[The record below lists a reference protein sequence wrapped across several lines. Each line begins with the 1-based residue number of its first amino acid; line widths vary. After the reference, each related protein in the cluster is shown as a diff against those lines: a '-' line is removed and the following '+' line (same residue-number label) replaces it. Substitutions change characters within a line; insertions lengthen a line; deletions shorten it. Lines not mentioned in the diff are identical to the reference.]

1 MFKTK
6 SLLGAAIAALALAG
20 AASMAHAAEPLTL
33 YKGEL
38 PTVLK
43 YANASAG
50 LEVYKKFDAAPGALD
65 GWVVKDKA
73 SGKNVVIYTTKDGTK
88 MLAGMMIDQSG
99 KNLTAEYTETHV
111 PPPDYT
117 PAFSDF
123 TSAPSVL
130 VGNKNAKAE
139 ITVAFDANCGF
150 CKLMH
155 KMLAPAIDAGELRV
169 RYVPV
174 AILGQDS
181 DIKAA
186 GILAAKDPLSE
197 INAAAAGRGMTTS
210 SDKALLA
217 KVTGNTQLMRKHG
230 FNGTPTVLYKGKHD
244 GDDTIFIAN
253 GVPNMMELFKR
264 LGISGQVDKL
274 KADPSLSRYLN

>member
-6 SLLGAAIAALALAG
+6 TLLGAAIAALAFIG
-20 AASMAHAAEPLTL
+20 TASVAHAATEPLTL

-50 LEVYKKFDAAPGALD
+50 LEVYKKFKAAEGLD

-73 SGKNVVIYTTKDGTK
+73 SGKNVVIYTTLDGSK
-88 MLAGMMIDQSG
+88 MLAGMMIDQTG
-99 KNLTAEYTETHV
+99 KNMTAEYTEMHV
-111 PPPDYT
+111 PAPDYT

-123 TSAPSVL
+123 TSAPSVM
-130 VGNKNAKAE
+130 VGSKSAKAE

-150 CKLMH
+150 CKLLH
-155 KMLAPAIDAGELRV
+155 KMVSPAIDAGELRV

-181 DIKAA
+181 DVKAA
-186 GILAAKDPLSE
+186 GILAAKDPLNE
-197 INAAAAGRGMTTS
+197 INAAASGRGMTTS

-217 KVTGNTQLMRKHG
+217 KVTGNTNLMRKHG
-230 FNGTPTVLYKGKHD
+230 FNGTPTVLYKGKMQ

-253 GVPNMMELFKR
+253 GVPNMIELFKR
-264 LGISGQVDKL
+264 LGIDGQVEKL